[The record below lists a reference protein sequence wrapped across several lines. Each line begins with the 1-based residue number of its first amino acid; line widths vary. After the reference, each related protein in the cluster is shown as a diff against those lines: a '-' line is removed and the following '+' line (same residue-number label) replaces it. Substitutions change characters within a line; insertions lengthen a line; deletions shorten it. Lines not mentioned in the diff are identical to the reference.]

1 MEQTNEL
8 ALIIKESGLDASKA
22 NIILDKFTELTA
34 IVNEW
39 HERAKTI
46 KITSIEQKAEMKQAR
61 EGRLILMRKR
71 NSLEE
76 FRKELKKP
84 SIDEGRAI
92 DKLINHF
99 KSKIET
105 IETYFSEQEKFEER
119 LIAEQRAKI
128 KAQRDLEVQPY
139 LEFIP
144 INFDLSLMPEDDY
157 NKLLNGAKLQL
168 EAQAKAKQEEQE
180 RIAKEQAEIL
190 KRKALREER
199 MVKLSPCMS
208 FVNLNNLVVED
219 LSEAEF
225 TLMLNVAVDKKS
237 NWEQEQERVKA
248 ENEKLKAE
256 AEVRI
261 QAQKEAEAKAKIEA
275 KRVAE
280 LQAELQAKKD
290 AEIKAQQELEAKRI
304 AEEKAQKLADKK
316 AKAMPDKKKLSQ
328 LIVTINGVVIP
339 ELKTEEAQ
347 KIAEQVKVLLNK
359 VTTFITDKTNEL

>member
-8 ALIIKESGLDASKA
+8 AIIVKESGLDDSKA
-22 NIILDKFTELTA
+22 NIILEKFSELSA
-34 IVNEW
+34 ITNEW
-39 HERAKTI
+39 AQRASEL
-46 KITSIEQKAEMKQAR
+46 KITSIEQKAEMKQAK
-61 EGRLILMRKR
+61 EGRLILKHKRTEIEKIRKA
-71 NSLEE
+71 L
-76 FRKELKKP
+76 KED
-84 SIDEGRAI
+84 SIKEGKAI
-92 DKLINHF
+92 DMVAQFLRL
-99 KSKIET
+99 KIEP
-105 IETYFSEQEKFEER
+105 IETYLEEQEKFEER

-144 INFDLSLMPEDDY
+144 INFDLSLMPGDDY

-219 LSEAEF
+219 LTSKEF
-225 TLMLNVAVDKKS
+225 MIMLETASDKKIA
-237 NWEQEQERVKA
+237 WEKEQVRVKQ
-248 ENEKLKAE
+248 ENEKLRAE

-280 LQAELQAKKD
+280 LQAELQAKK
-290 AEIKAQQELEAKRI
+290 RCG
-304 AEEKAQKLADKK
+304 
-316 AKAMPDKKKLSQ
+316 
-328 LIVTINGVVIP
+328 N
-339 ELKTEEAQ
+339 
-347 KIAEQVKVLLNK
+347 
-359 VTTFITDKTNEL
+359 